1 MHVAESSDPATRLL
15 DDAFAIAVDK
25 AVPDDIKRR
34 VVPLLC
40 REAVELT
47 AKDVFSWRA
56 LAQGRSR
63 VDVETAWESTHKVAG
78 RLSLAL
84 SLDPDDDL
92 AVDKWKAGG
101 SARKVAMTVVNKGIH
116 QGVSDFKAAVNAT
129 RLAVADLTRVA
140 K

>member
-1 MHVAESSDPATRLL
+1 MALTQVK
-15 DDAFAIAVDK
+15 K

-63 VDVETAWESTHKVAG
+63 IDVETAWEDSQGG
-78 RLSLAL
+78 RTSVTCVE
-84 SLDPDDDL
+84 PRPRRRPGRGQVEGG
-92 AVDKWKAGG
+92 VDQPV
-101 SARKVAMTVVNKGIH
+101 RP
-116 QGVSDFKAAVNAT
+116 
-129 RLAVADLTRVA
+129 R
-140 K
+140 